1 MYNPLLFPHLWS
13 RLVANSILQNHN
25 KKHSNLTC
33 KSARNVALPARK
45 TCSFWQ
51 QFCDM
56 EVIYNF
62 YYIQKFSTWQ
72 ICREEWG
79 VWIMYKDEQN
89 LLLSSYPSL
98 FMTDGFTVF
107 KSYETLKWWIQK
119 SVSVYPVIPVMLFRI
134 KLHVLHSIS
143 SYFFKESD
151 SVKKKKPNNN

>member
-1 MYNPLLFPHLWS
+1 MRKYLLKSLGLHLKMYNPLLFPHLWS

-98 FMTDGFTVF
+98 FMHPADPSEKQAWLMVSQFLKVM
-107 KSYETLKWWIQK
+107 KHLNDESRNLYRYTL
-119 SVSVYPVIPVMLFRI
+119 
-134 KLHVLHSIS
+134 
-143 SYFFKESD
+143 
-151 SVKKKKPNNN
+151 